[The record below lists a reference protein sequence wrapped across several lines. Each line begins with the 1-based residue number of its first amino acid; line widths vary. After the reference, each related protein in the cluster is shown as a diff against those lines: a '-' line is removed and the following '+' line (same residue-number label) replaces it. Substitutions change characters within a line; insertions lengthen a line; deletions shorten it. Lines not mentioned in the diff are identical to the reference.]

1 MALKIAL
8 KRSLNFSVFIEMTG
22 TLILAHCVKFD
33 LPIIV
38 GKNKD
43 SKRAQCVLVVPDVMR
58 SAQELFVF

>member
-1 MALKIAL
+1 MDQISSKIP
-8 KRSLNFSVFIEMTG
+8 FSSTHSI
-22 TLILAHCVKFD
+22 KFD